1 MRCALCEDN
10 FLIWLE
16 SLILLSSLFVITIL
30 TGHCPSLLLKL
41 KKEEKKLKNEMREK
55 NEEET
60 DVEIKINKQIVFT
73 MMHIYNNSLA
83 SLTKI

>member
-30 TGHCPSLLLKL
+30 TGHRHSLLLKL
-41 KKEEKKLKNEMREK
+41 RKEEKKLKNEIREE

-60 DVEIKINKQIVFT
+60 DVEIKNNKQIVFT
-73 MMHIYNNSLA
+73 TMHIYTNSLA